1 MVGRALERER
11 KTSNCSAIEQPHVV
25 RSTLADARGSIQF
38 GYDTDSGSEKQD
50 RETEKTNMRRQ
61 GSMDNVS
68 IRNLIHSKE
77 KDQTDGDITNIYN
90 TPVTYEDDVPK
101 RKVSSFATLP
111 NPKQTTW
118 QQQSV
123 TNLQQSGN
131 DGEFFL
137 HRTIKISL
145 RKKKI

>member
-25 RSTLADARGSIQF
+25 RSTLADARGSIHF

-68 IRNLIHSKE
+68 IRNIIHSKE
-77 KDQTDGDITNIYN
+77 KDMTDGDITNIYN
-90 TPVTYEDDVPK
+90 TPVSYEDDVPK
-101 RKVSSFATLP
+101 RKTSSFATLP

-123 TNLQQSGN
+123 TNLQQSDN
-131 DGEFFL
+131 DGEF
-137 HRTIKISL
+137 
-145 RKKKI
+145 